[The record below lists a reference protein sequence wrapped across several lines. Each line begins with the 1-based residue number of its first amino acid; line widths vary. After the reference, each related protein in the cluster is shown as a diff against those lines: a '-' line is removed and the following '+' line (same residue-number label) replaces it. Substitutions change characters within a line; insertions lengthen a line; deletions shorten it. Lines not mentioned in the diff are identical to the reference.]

1 MATRVYC
8 KRIFA
13 LILCAVICL
22 SSTITTLADTLP
34 GGSGHGGT
42 YNPGPTNP
50 NYNPDYSS
58 FLEFGYRVTI
68 TSPKPITD
76 SGNLGKLPEKF
87 TVDDLNKQFDDIA
100 KLSTERYWD
109 PGPYG
114 LNFYSGKSNMGT
126 VRFLAT
132 GTGSKINPYYARGI
146 LLSGAEPNTQL
157 NNDLAFMLWDTPDG
171 WNRTPNVPAYN
182 AELAKL
188 FTGEGARGYD
198 SASWFEAVKQ
208 YYSPDSAEAQ
218 VKQLMGNGNGPLI
231 AKAFPY
237 FTWSSR
243 SDIADPGNAYQK
255 VLWSRI
261 GLVATDV
268 QFAMAAE
275 KIGDAYTANAMRDA
289 IYTWVASDYESS
301 NMAILEVEC
310 THANNVDGNP
320 QGSVDFI
327 TLPASV
333 FLAYP
338 NTGAEELL
346 YSEWPDD
353 VKGDTNKA
361 IAWVSTGHKATKI
374 GIGALRQGIS
384 GYGDNGTWVDMVPKK
399 GPRNYL
405 KQVTPYANVPG
416 AYGYFVNWTYWV
428 DDVPP
433 PDIPTTDKH
442 ETMGSFTWK
451 LTPDGMHDK
460 TPATEVNESS
470 TIYELNISQDK
481 FNANN
486 YAQWK
491 TAVYGDGVDCNK
503 LRIRIYHVSEN
514 LAEEQAATKYAR
526 DAVKQK
532 GADVTTPI
540 NKVTVS
546 PTGNITGFPAG
557 TITELHNNT
566 WSESLTDEQFLKI
579 MKEGDWP
586 DILFAYVHFSGVE
599 QRVECGRAVLKP
611 PLFTGLFLGS
621 LGSNPVA
628 RSFLW
633 LEL

>member
-1 MATRVYC
+1 MLAVLLAMFMPAT
-8 KRIFA
+8 A
-13 LILCAVICL
+13 
-22 SSTITTLADTLP
+22 LADTLP

-50 NYNPDYSS
+50 NYKPDYSS
-58 FLEFGYRVTI
+58 FMEFGYRVTI
-68 TSPKPITD
+68 ASPKPIID
-76 SGNLGKLPEKF
+76 SGKLGKLPEKF
-87 TVDDLNKQFDDIA
+87 TIDDLNTQFDDIA
-100 KLSTERYWD
+100 TLSTERYWD

-114 LNFYSGKSNMGT
+114 LNFYSGTAGGRA

-132 GTGSKINPYYARGI
+132 GTGSRINPDYARGI

-157 NNDLAFMLWDTPDG
+157 NNNLAFMLWDTPDE
-171 WNRTPNVPAYN
+171 WPRTPGVPAYN

-188 FTGEGARGYD
+188 FTGEGARNYD

-208 YYSPDSAEAQ
+208 YYGTDSALAQ
-218 VKQLMGNGNGPLI
+218 VTQLMGNGNGALI
-231 AKAFPY
+231 AEAFPY

-243 SDIADPGNAYQK
+243 SDVADPGNAYQK

-261 GLVATDV
+261 GLVAADV

-275 KIGDAYTANAMRDA
+275 RIGDVYTANTMRDA
-289 IYTWVASDYESS
+289 IYAWVASDYESS

-320 QGSVDFI
+320 SGSADFI

-338 NTGAEELL
+338 YTGAEELL
-346 YSEWPDD
+346 YNEWPED

-361 IAWVSTGHKATKI
+361 IAWVSTGHQAEKI

-384 GYGDNGTWVDMVPKK
+384 GYGADGVWIDKVPSK

-405 KQVTPYANVPG
+405 KQVTPYANVPS

-433 PDIPTTDKH
+433 PDNDNVDTF
-442 ETMGSFTWK
+442 GSFTWK
-451 LTPDGMHDK
+451 LTPDGVHDK
-460 TPATEVNESS
+460 TPAKEVNESS
-470 TIYELNISQDK
+470 TIYELNISQDTY
-481 FNANN
+481 NANN

-491 TAVYGDGVDCNK
+491 SKVYGDGVDCNK

-514 LAEEQAATKYAR
+514 LAEEQMATKYAR
-526 DAVKQK
+526 DVVKQK
-532 GADVTTPI
+532 GAD
-540 NKVTVS
+540 
-546 PTGNITGFPAG
+546 G
-557 TITELHNNT
+557 
-566 WSESLTDEQFLKI
+566 
-579 MKEGDWP
+579 
-586 DILFAYVHFSGVE
+586 
-599 QRVECGRAVLKP
+599 
-611 PLFTGLFLGS
+611 
-621 LGSNPVA
+621 
-628 RSFLW
+628 
-633 LEL
+633 